1 MKKSIKVLFLFS
13 AVLFCYKT
21 NAQDVNWDRI
31 ENLNVSYVKS
41 IAINS
46 NDDIFVAT
54 YDSLFR
60 STNNGNEWIKLNKP
74 SFESFY
80 NMFINQ
86 KGDIYG
92 YRYTEIYRSKDNGES
107 WTNIFEQ
114 NSGIYG
120 VVMDS
125 SGRIF
130 VANCFNGVLC
140 STDDGGSWKQVLDS
154 DVHGIVIL
162 PSQAVIAGCWARGKP
177 AAFRS
182 DDNGENWQECFHA
195 FTSLCQNS
203 TETLF
208 AVAGSGGMYGL
219 YGSQYIY
226 RSVDAGESWD
236 SVYNYNPSV
245 AVDLVVDNND
255 QIFAV
260 GAGGV
265 VTSTDNGDSW
275 FTLNAGL
282 TSYNVSCIEKNSKDE
297 ILIGTQDGVYKC
309 VKKTITQLFDEEQFL
324 PNKFILSQNYPNPFN
339 PTTTIGYV
347 LQDRSNAKLT
357 LLNTIGEEIAILVN
371 EDQDKGYHNVEFNAA
386 NLPSGVYFY
395 QLKSGRVCSDEEDDF
410 IKVRREK

>member
-1 MKKSIKVLFLFS
+1 
-13 AVLFCYKT
+13 
-21 NAQDVNWDRI
+21 
-31 ENLNVSYVKS
+31 
-41 IAINS
+41 
-46 NDDIFVAT
+46 
-54 YDSLFR
+54 
-60 STNNGNEWIKLNKP
+60 
-74 SFESFY
+74 
-80 NMFINQ
+80 
-86 KGDIYG
+86 
-92 YRYTEIYRSKDNGES
+92 
-107 WTNIFEQ
+107 
-114 NSGIYG
+114 
-120 VVMDS
+120 MDS

-130 VANCFNGVLC
+130 VANCYNGVLC

-154 DVHGIVIL
+154 ADVHGIVIL

-182 DDNGENWQECFHA
+182 DDNGGNWQECFHA

-208 AVAGSGGMYGL
+208 AVAGFREMYGL

-260 GAGGV
+260 GPGGV

-282 TSYNVSCIEKNSKDE
+282 TSYEVSCIEKNSKDE

-309 VKKTITQLFDEEQFL
+309 VKKTITQLFNEEQFL
-324 PNKFILSQNYPNPFN
+324 PNKFLLSQNYPNPFN

-357 LLNTIGEEIAILVN
+357 LLNTIGEEIAVLVN
-371 EDQDKGYHNVEFNAA
+371 EEQDKGYHKVEFNAA

-395 QLKSGRVCSDEEDDF
+395 QLKAGEF
-410 IKVRREK
+410 ISTKKMLLLK